1 MTEDLVLRRKR
12 LLFRAAHR
20 GTKEADLLIGSF
32 AQKHVGTMTASEL
45 DAFEKLLENEDA
57 KLVAWITGQAAAP
70 AHAEGALMQK
80 MRAHRIVP

>member
-20 GTKEADLLIGSF
+20 GTKEADLLLGSF
-32 AQKHVGTMTASEL
+32 AQSHVDAMSGSEL
-45 DAFEKLLENEDA
+45 DAFERLLENEDA

-70 AHAEGALMQK
+70 AHAEGPLLEK
-80 MRAHRIVP
+80 LRAHRIIP